1 MNLTLNALGWLI
13 MLIGISIS
21 IALHE
26 VGHLV
31 TAKRFGVKVT
41 QYMVGFGPTLWS
53 RVRGETEYGLKA
65 VPLGGYIRMIGMFP
79 PAKGDPENMVR
90 ASTTGRIGALVEDA
104 RQSSALEVAPEDSDR
119 VFYKLPVRQKIV
131 VMLGGPTMNFIIATL
146 LFTVALVGIGTPVA
160 SNLVGAVAQ
169 CVPTEASIK
178 ANTPTAECTGASAPS
193 VLAGLQAGD
202 RIVEF
207 GGVATPS
214 WTELRD
220 QIRATPVGPVSMV
233 VERDSTTVNLSADL
247 VSAPRGQFNDKD
259 ELTGFA
265 PGSYFGMI
273 PQEEL
278 QRQPVSAVPVQMWSI
293 TKAATAAIATLPIKM
308 WELSQTVFGSQPR
321 DPNGLVGVVGVGR
334 ISGEV
339 VAAEGIEVQLKV
351 LQIVGLLAGLNLFL
365 FLFNLIPLLPL
376 DGGHVVGA
384 LWEGIKRRWARMTNR
399 PDPGPVDV
407 AKALPLAYGI
417 SIVLVVMG
425 ALLVWAD
432 LFEPITLG
440 L

>member
-26 VGHLV
+26 VGHLLP
-31 TAKRFGVKVT
+31 AKRFGVKVT
-41 QYMVGFGPTLWS
+41 QYMVGFGPTMWS
-53 RVRGETEYGLKA
+53 RQRGETEYGLKA
-65 VPLGGYIRMIGMFP
+65 IPLGGYIRMIGMFP
-79 PAKGDPENMVR
+79 PAKGDPENVVR

-104 RQSSALEVAPEDSDR
+104 RQSSALEVAPEDSHR
-119 VFYKLPVRQKIV
+119 VFYKLPVRKKIV
-131 VMLGGPTMNFIIATL
+131 VMLGGPTMNLIIATF
-146 LFTVALVGIGTPVA
+146 LFTIALVGIGTPIA
-160 SNLVGAVAQ
+160 SNIVGTVAQ

-178 ANTPTAECTGASAPS
+178 ANVPAAECTGASSPS
-193 VLAGLQAGD
+193 ALAGLQVGD

-207 GGVATPS
+207 GGVATPTWS
-214 WTELRD
+214 ELRD
-220 QIRATPVGPVSMV
+220 QIRATAVGPVPLV
-233 VERDSTTVNLSADL
+233 IERDGNTLDLTAEL
-247 VSAPRGQFNDKD
+247 VSAPRPQFNDKD
-259 ELTGFA
+259 EITGFA
-265 PGSYFGMI
+265 AGTYFGMV

-278 QRQPVSAVPVQMWSI
+278 QQQPVTAVPQQMWSI
-293 TKAATAAIATLPIKM
+293 TKAATVAIVTLPVKM
-308 WELSQTVFGSQPR
+308 WELGQTVFGSQPR

-351 LQIVGLLAGLNLFL
+351 LQILGLLAGLNLFL

-417 SIVLVVMG
+417 SLVLVVMG

-432 LFEPITLG
+432 IFDPIKLG